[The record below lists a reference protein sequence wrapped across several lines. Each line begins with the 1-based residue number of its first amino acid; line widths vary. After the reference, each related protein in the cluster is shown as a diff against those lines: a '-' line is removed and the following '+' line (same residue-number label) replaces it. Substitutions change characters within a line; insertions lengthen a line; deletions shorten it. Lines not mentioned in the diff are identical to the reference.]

1 MKRRSL
7 HGFTL
12 VELLVVIAI
21 IGMLVGLLLPAVQM
35 AREAGRRSVCENNL
49 HQLST
54 ACSSHV
60 QSLGFYP
67 SGGWGSNW
75 VGIPD
80 YGTGLNQP
88 GGWIYQLLPYLD
100 QAALH
105 DLGQGGSTTISS
117 SASAARVTAAMPV
130 LYCPTRRAGQ
140 SYPLGTKSPGGGPN
154 PQQPMLT
161 NQVLQAGRTDY
172 AINGGTNRIEQ
183 TIVPVSVQDGN
194 DPQHKWPSLANFN
207 GIAAFH
213 SQVTDAMITD
223 NKETTYLIGEKY
235 MSPENYV
242 TGVDSTSTQNDPGD
256 LFSAM
261 SGDDVSLIRW
271 GNDTPLNLLPSMDR
285 TANNNPPANPSLIF
299 GSSHGAG
306 WHAAFCDGHV
316 QMIAWG
322 FWPKDPNPP
331 PQYNNVPTTV
341 HTYMATRNGH
351 EVVDVTKIPK

>member
-1 MKRRSL
+1 MKRRPL

-75 VGIPD
+75 VGDPD

-88 GGWIYQLLPYLD
+88 GGWIYQLLPYMD
-100 QAALH
+100 QTSLH
-105 DLGQGGSTTISS
+105 DLGKGTGFGAAATSST
-117 SASAARVTAAMPV
+117 ASVTRVTTAIPI

-140 SYPLGTKSPGGGPN
+140 AYPIASSDTGGVTGVTK
-154 PQQPMLT
+154 
-161 NQVLQAGRTDY
+161 AGRTDY
-172 AINGGTNRIEQ
+172 AINGGSNLPAI
-183 TIVPVSVQDGN
+183 PHFLGPPAGSSVSVAASYFHTKGI
-194 DPQHKWPSLANFN
+194 PPANFN
-207 GIAAFH
+207 GIATIY
-213 SQVTDAMITD
+213 SQVTDAMIPD
-223 NKETTYLIGEKY
+223 NKETTYLMGEKY

-242 TGVDSTSTQNDPGD
+242 TGVDSTSTHIDTGD
-256 LFSAM
+256 TYCAI
-261 SGDDVSLIRW
+261 SGDDVSLTRW
-271 GNDTPLNLLPSMDR
+271 GGENMLPSMDR

-322 FWPKDPNPP
+322 FWATD
-331 PQYNNVPTTV
+331 PTTGHTV
-341 HTYMATRNGH
+341 HEEMATRNGH
-351 EVVDVTKIPK
+351 EVIDPSKIPK